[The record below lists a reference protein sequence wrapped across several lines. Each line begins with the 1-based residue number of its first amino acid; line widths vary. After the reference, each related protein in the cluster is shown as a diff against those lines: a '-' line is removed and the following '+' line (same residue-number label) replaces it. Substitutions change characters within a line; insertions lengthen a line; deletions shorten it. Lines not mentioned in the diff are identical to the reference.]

1 MDEITYGHE
10 LATYPDKDGRT
21 VYTVAFIDEHDERHD
36 LNGRLGD
43 PIHTVAAL
51 CIWIDEMAGPGV
63 RAMSRERADELKA
76 EARILYA

>member
-43 PIHTVAAL
+43 PIHTVATL
-51 CIWIDEMAGPGV
+51 CAWITELGTPRIG
-63 RAMSRERADELKA
+63 AMTPERAAELIA